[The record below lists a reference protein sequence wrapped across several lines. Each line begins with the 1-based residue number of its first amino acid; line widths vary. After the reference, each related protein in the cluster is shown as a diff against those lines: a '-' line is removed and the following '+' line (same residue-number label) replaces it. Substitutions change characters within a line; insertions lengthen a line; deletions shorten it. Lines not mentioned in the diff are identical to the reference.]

1 MAITANFAGLLAL
14 RATTALPPGRALE
27 VVKMT
32 CEAPLGGW
40 SAPGAG
46 DGLLPGLVCVEN
58 EAGERLT
65 LSLRAGPLAAATCAF
80 PAWARRSGALTTL
93 RLGELERSFTSPAS
107 FAWWHSPCPPSE
119 GDLAVYRSFLDG
131 VASALQSADP
141 GARVTIG
148 QGV

>member
-14 RATTALPPGRALE
+14 RATTALPPRRALE

-32 CEAPLGGW
+32 CAAPACGC
-40 SAPGAG
+40 SASGAG
-46 DGLLPGLVCVEN
+46 VGPLLGLVSVEKG
-58 EAGERLT
+58 AGERLI
-65 LSLRAGPLAAATCAF
+65 LSLRADPLAAATCAF
-80 PAWARRSGALTTL
+80 PAWARRSGELTTL
-93 RLGELERSFTSPAS
+93 RLGELERSFTSPAF
-107 FAWWHSPCPPSE
+107 FAWWHSPCPPSA
-119 GDLAVYRSFLDG
+119 GDWAVYRSFLDV